1 MTICLSRRR
10 MLAGVLAAPLA
21 GVVARGRRAFGAEKT
36 LRLAL
41 QPAPLLGFAVRDM
54 QLLEKRGYK
63 TEWNVFPFTPPI
75 LEAMAGGSV
84 DAALIGVGPT
94 LSTAMRNPGIWYFY
108 DELANAAGMVVRTD
122 SGIKGPQDLKGKR
135 IAFPGKA
142 SQLYAQLAMYLGNSG
157 VKDTDI
163 DLVRANATDMTTL
176 FEHKEVVGML
186 CWPPFT
192 SELVRTGQAV
202 DLFNADDLLKQKAG
216 HWLNSGWGVRAD
228 YAKDNTEAVIAIVE
242 ALHEATE
249 TLHKMPEEIYKIF
262 AKDTG
267 YSIDAVRFI
276 VEKKYDI
283 YFDPKDTA
291 PSVDNMTAIFKVFEK
306 YGIIKA
312 DQPVEPV
319 MQKLVHPE
327 FVEQALK
334 KEGK

>member
-1 MTICLSRRR
+1 MKKQALRLFGIFALS
-10 MLAGVLAAPLA
+10 LSLLTGVSGSTRQAVAAD
-21 GVVARGRRAFGAEKT
+21 KMI
-36 LRLAL
+36 RLAL
-41 QPAPLLGFAVRDM
+41 QPAPLLGFYVRDK

-84 DAALIGVGPT
+84 DIALLGVGPV

-108 DELANAAGMVVRTD
+108 DELANAAGMVVRAD
-122 SGIKGPQDLKGKR
+122 SGIKGPLDLKGKK

-142 SQLYAQLAMYLGNSG
+142 SQLYAQLLMYLGDSG

-176 FEHKEVVGML
+176 FQHKEVVGIL

-192 SELVRTGQAV
+192 SELVRTGEAV
-202 DLFNADDLLKQKAG
+202 SLYNADDLLKAKAG

-228 YAKDNTEAVIAIVE
+228 YAKQNPDAVIAVVE

-249 TLHKMPEEIYKIF
+249 ALRKNPEEVYQVF

-267 YSIDAVRFI
+267 YSLDAVRFI
-276 VEKKYDI
+276 VEKQYDA
-283 YFDPKDTA
+283 YFDPKDSA
-291 PSVDNMTAIFKVFEK
+291 PNVENMTRIFEVLEK

-312 DQPVEPV
+312 DKPIGPVI
-319 MQKLVHPE
+319 KDLVHPE
-327 FVEQALK
+327 FVEKVLAK
-334 KEGK
+334 SK